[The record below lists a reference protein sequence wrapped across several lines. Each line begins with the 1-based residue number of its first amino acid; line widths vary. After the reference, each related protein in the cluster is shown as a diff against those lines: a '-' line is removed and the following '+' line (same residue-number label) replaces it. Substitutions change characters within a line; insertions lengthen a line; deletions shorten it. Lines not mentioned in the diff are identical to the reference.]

1 MKWWFLLGVIISR
14 VVMPSSNQLIQKWGH
29 AAEFF
34 RIFVPAIT
42 GALFAVFFTAVI
54 RRFINP
60 SAEKLP
66 EQPTN
71 TLSLQSEATPLHE
84 CQNSSTGSAD
94 IDRDLYVKRAA
105 KSGNTIDYQ
114 ILGNDKAKL
123 WAARCNVA
131 GGNVR
136 SLQLFSDALY
146 GDCLLQVTEEIPQQK
161 YAVKDRQTTIGSIS
175 VANQHW
181 EYYNT
186 NHTLVHAATLKTITE
201 ERDELW
207 AWLSVIFINRTDSP
221 PLKSKYVLFT
231 DSNGTTRGKYSFDL
245 NNIDLTQDTD
255 NRFDLRIAAVF
266 AMLAD
271 NSTVKKSA

>member
-1 MKWWFLLGVIISR
+1 MNWWFLLGVIISR

-71 TLSLQSEATPLHE
+71 PLSLQSEATPLHE

-161 YAVKDRQTTIGSIS
+161 YMIKERHTNIGSIT

-181 EYYNT
+181 EYYNLD
-186 NHTLVHAATLKTITE
+186 HVLVCTATLETKAE
-201 ERDELW
+201 EWDL
-207 AWLSVIFINRTDSP
+207 ALAFLSVVLLNPDDSP
-221 PLKSKYVLFT
+221 PTKTNFLIFH
-231 DSNGTTRGKYSFDL
+231 DDNGTTLGKYFIDL
-245 NNIDLTQDTD
+245 KNIDLTQDAG
-255 NRFDLRIAAVF
+255 NRFDLRIATVLAI
-266 AMLAD
+266 LAD
-271 NSTVKKSA
+271 NSTVKNST